1 LSLALFFK
9 SCGDTI
15 RRAVIRTPRST
26 TLPKMASEADF
37 LLAFGMAA
45 LARTPVLREASP
57 VGHFPP
63 LWDVHRRDPQRP
75 LHVDSCRPRHSP
87 KLRERGNFDPELPF
101 EIGPLNGWEVRENG
115 LRDRPESARASR
127 GDQSNLVHRLWRL
140 LSSCNVHRR
149 ERNVQST
156 SIRDVASRAVSR
168 QISIGYFRRRISP
181 SALTIREQ
189 KQWDPTEARSARSQY
204 RI

>member
-1 LSLALFFK
+1 
-9 SCGDTI
+9 
-15 RRAVIRTPRST
+15 
-26 TLPKMASEADF
+26 MASEADF

-115 LRDRPESARASR
+115 LRLTASGAPGIR
-127 GDQSNLVHRLWRL
+127 RSSNELALFKL
-140 LSSCNVHRR
+140 GAPSL
-149 ERNVQST
+149 T
-156 SIRDVASRAVSR
+156 VS
-168 QISIGYFRRRISP
+168 P
-181 SALTIREQ
+181 AMNA
-189 KQWDPTEARSARSQY
+189 ARSFAGFLTTEFVGSTY
-204 RI
+204 N

>member
-1 LSLALFFK
+1 
-9 SCGDTI
+9 
-15 RRAVIRTPRST
+15 
-26 TLPKMASEADF
+26 MASEADF

-115 LRDRPESARASR
+115 LRLTASGAPGSDAAAMSSRSSSWELRRYGIARNERSSQFRWIFNDRVRCEYIQLSAGADVRLFFSFLSERRA
-127 GDQSNLVHRLWRL
+127 
-140 LSSCNVHRR
+140 
-149 ERNVQST
+149 
-156 SIRDVASRAVSR
+156 
-168 QISIGYFRRRISP
+168 
-181 SALTIREQ
+181 
-189 KQWDPTEARSARSQY
+189 
-204 RI
+204 